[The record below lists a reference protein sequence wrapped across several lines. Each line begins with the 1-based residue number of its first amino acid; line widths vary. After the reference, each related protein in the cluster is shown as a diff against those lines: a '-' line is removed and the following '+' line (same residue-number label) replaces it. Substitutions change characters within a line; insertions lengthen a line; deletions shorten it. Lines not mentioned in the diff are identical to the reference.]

1 MYQICLLRQMSGHAI
16 ATVHR
21 HFIAINLIN
30 YMLYFIFANIDFY
43 KTQNFRQTNS
53 HKNNRN
59 LLRMYL
65 TLKYT

>member
-30 YMLYFIFANIDFY
+30 FYAFRFVFANRFKKLNLFY
-43 KTQNFRQTNS
+43 LNKNPIVLQLQSTVNS
-53 HKNNRN
+53 
-59 LLRMYL
+59 
-65 TLKYT
+65 